1 MAFLLRALAQNNRVD
16 DLVDPQMNWD
26 LNADSK
32 LDKDEMRGMKRAD
45 RAKYL
50 RFLKADKDGDGVLD
64 EDELQIAEEG
74 EHRYQTILKLRK
86 LKVFLKDRLNVRS
99 AYWAFMLY
107 VTFLAL
113 YLGLLYQ
120 QADVESAYDV
130 TSTIEAVLLPKK
142 EATDGIDK
150 LYEDK
155 SAVFSWL
162 RNTFGPVWSDPV
174 CGDGEC
180 STGEYPGFG
189 RFGCIADCGTYS
201 YLVPVEVQVKAVTYF
216 TDDDRVADFMEKTN
230 WNLCTREL
238 YLPRKTVEECWF
250 ANSRQFKY
258 RNGTVETYEIM
269 VPGLQ
274 WYVKLNAPYGGM
286 SGEVYYKRSEESSE
300 KTIAYSW
307 GMCEGSEFMDMYE
320 YASNDSSQSRFYEPI
335 PTSYAKNSLNS
346 SVLNRSKL
354 FSKDARHNASFQV
367 MDSAELDA
375 FIAMNSSSNVYVPR
389 IFRDPLTKFANKKF
403 VVVTSVSSKNNETV
417 QEVRALN
424 EPPSRLDTM
433 VESANS
439 STTRHA
445 TKIVSKK
452 SERNTKLTSSS
463 DIPEG

>member
-1 MAFLLRALAQNNRVD
+1 MAQNNRVD

-64 EDELQIAEEG
+64 EDELQVAEEG
-74 EHRYQTILKLRK
+74 ERRYQTILKLRK

-274 WYVKLNAPYGGM
+274 WHVKLNAPYGGT

-300 KTIAYSW
+300 KTIAYGW
-307 GMCEGSEFMDMYE
+307 GMCKVSDDEATMITADATYPFDMYE
-320 YASNDSSQSRFYEPI
+320 YAGSRDGSRSRFYEPQLH
-335 PTSYAKNSLNS
+335 SAAAKNAQNGS
-346 SVLNRSKL
+346 SAILNRTKSSFEEAGSGREGL
-354 FSKDARHNASFQV
+354 SQVVMNA
-367 MDSAELDA
+367 AELDA
-375 FIAMNSSSNVYVPR
+375 FMANKNMSSSNFFAPR
-389 IFRDPLTKFANKKF
+389 IYRNPLINFPNESF
-403 VVVTSVSSKNNETV
+403 VLVTSVSPKNKNETV
-417 QEVRALN
+417 QVVKVLN
-424 EPPSRLDTM
+424 KPSSVWKTNP
-433 VESANS
+433 S
-439 STTRHA
+439 
-445 TKIVSKK
+445 
-452 SERNTKLTSSS
+452 
-463 DIPEG
+463 

>member
-50 RFLKADKDGDGVLD
+50 RFLKADKDGDGVLG
-64 EDELQIAEEG
+64 EDELQVAEEG
-74 EHRYQTILKLRK
+74 ERRYQTILKLRK

-201 YLVPVEVQVKAVTYF
+201 YLVPVEVQVKAVPYF

-238 YLPRKTVEECWF
+238 YLPRKTVEE
-250 ANSRQFKY
+250 
-258 RNGTVETYEIM
+258 
-269 VPGLQ
+269 
-274 WYVKLNAPYGGM
+274 
-286 SGEVYYKRSEESSE
+286 
-300 KTIAYSW
+300 
-307 GMCEGSEFMDMYE
+307 
-320 YASNDSSQSRFYEPI
+320 
-335 PTSYAKNSLNS
+335 
-346 SVLNRSKL
+346 
-354 FSKDARHNASFQV
+354 
-367 MDSAELDA
+367 
-375 FIAMNSSSNVYVPR
+375 
-389 IFRDPLTKFANKKF
+389 
-403 VVVTSVSSKNNETV
+403 
-417 QEVRALN
+417 
-424 EPPSRLDTM
+424 
-433 VESANS
+433 
-439 STTRHA
+439 
-445 TKIVSKK
+445 
-452 SERNTKLTSSS
+452 
-463 DIPEG
+463 